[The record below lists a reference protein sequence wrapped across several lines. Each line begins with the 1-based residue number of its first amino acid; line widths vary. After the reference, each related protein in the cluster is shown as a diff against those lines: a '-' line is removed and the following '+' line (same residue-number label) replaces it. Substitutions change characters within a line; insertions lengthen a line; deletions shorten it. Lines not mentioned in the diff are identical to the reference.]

1 MKRLAAIFLLTFLM
15 SNAFFAVA
23 QKTGSITGRVVDSD
37 NLALPF
43 ANIQVEP
50 STKGTI
56 TDLNGYYVILGL
68 EPGVYDL
75 SVSYIGYLPQKQ
87 TVEVVDSKAQSGDF
101 VLQPGIELQEIVVE
115 GSMKGQVKALNTQ
128 RNSSNIVNV
137 ISSDQIGRFPD
148 ANIGDALKRIPGINV
163 QYDQGEARF
172 GNIRGTAPQLNS
184 VTINGDRVPSA
195 EAEIRSVQL
204 DLIPSDMVQTIEV
217 SKAVTPDMDADAIG
231 GSINLVTRSNPYSQR
246 LSLNLGSGYNV
257 LAEKPQYQGSL
268 VYGSRFFKK
277 KVGIMIGASYHN
289 HQLGS
294 DNIESQWNYQD
305 ENNKNATAFSDE
317 LQIRQYSIQ
326 RIRQSYSASVDY
338 KINNNHKLFV
348 TGIYNWRNDWE
359 NRFSLKYTDIENDGT
374 NWLAQIRRETKAG
387 TEDNKFARLED
398 QRMINMSVGG
408 DHIVG
413 KIRIDWSGTYAKAS
427 EERPNERYMSYRLK
441 DVIINPDFLNTEKPK
456 ITVVNPASASDFTSD
471 YEFHELTEE
480 YQYTE
485 DIDKNLKLNF
495 RIPLSNGNY
504 ASKLKIGFKY
514 KGKEKG
520 RNNWFNQYEPV
531 DEEAFNA
538 TTLANLKNITKDN
551 FLPGDYKVGNQIDE
565 EFVGNI
571 DITNTMLLSGEAVKA
586 EEAGDFNANEYIV
599 AGYGML
605 TQNIGKN
612 LEAILGIRV
621 EQTKIEYQGYQYFEN
636 TDVLSQ
642 SPKMKSDYTNI
653 LPGLHVNYKLR
664 KNSVVRFAW
673 TNTIARPNYFDLVP
687 YREVSEDNEIAIGNP
702 GLKPTKSMN
711 FDISI
716 ENYFKTIGIVSVGA
730 FNKNITDF
738 IVNQTKNDFEFEGH
752 VWDTYNQP
760 LNAGDATIYGIEF
773 AFQRQLDFLPKALR
787 GLGIYTNYTYNFSEV
802 SKSNIADRND
812 LSLPGSPKHTLNIS
826 LSYDYKN
833 FSSRV
838 SFNYT
843 SDFLDE
849 IGTEAFY
856 DRHYDKVTYLDF
868 NASYRFAKNYTV
880 YFEANNLLNQPLRY
894 YQGVSSRTMQE
905 EYYNYRLQ
913 FGLKLDLL

>member
-1 MKRLAAIFLLTFLM
+1 MKRLAAIFLFLLLI
-15 SNAFFAVA
+15 SNAFFAFA
-23 QKTGSITGRVVDSD
+23 QKTGSITGRIIDSD
-37 NLALPF
+37 NLALPY
-43 ANIQVEP
+43 ANVQVE
-50 STKGTI
+50 STTKGGI
-56 TDLNGYYVILGL
+56 TDLNGYFTILGL
-68 EPGVYDL
+68 EPGVYEL
-75 SVSYIGYLPQKQ
+75 SVSYIGFLTKKQ
-87 TVEVVDSKAQSGDF
+87 TVEVTEGKTLSVDFIMQSG
-101 VLQPGIELQEIVVE
+101 VELQEIIVE
-115 GSMKGQVKALNTQ
+115 GSMKGQVKALNSQ

-172 GNIRGTAPQLNS
+172 GNIRGTSPQLNS
-184 VTINGDRVPSA
+184 VTINGERVPSA

-204 DLIPSDMVQTIEV
+204 DLVPSEMVQTIEV

-231 GSINLVTRSNPYSQR
+231 GSINLVTRSNPYSRR
-246 LSLNLGSGYNV
+246 LSLSLGSGYNV
-257 LAEKPQYQGSL
+257 LAGKPQYQGSL
-268 VYGSRFFKK
+268 VYGNRFFNK
-277 KVGIMIGASYHN
+277 KVGVVLGASYHN

-294 DNIESQWNYQD
+294 DNIESEWDYED
-305 ENNKNATAFSDE
+305 ENNKNSTAFSGE
-317 LQIRQYSIQ
+317 FQVRQYYIQ
-326 RIRQSYSASVDY
+326 RIRQSYSASIDY
-338 KINNNHKLFV
+338 KLSNNHKIFV

-359 NRFSLKYTDIENDGT
+359 NRYRLIYTDIENDGT
-374 NWLAQIRRETKAG
+374 NWLTQIRRETKAG
-387 TEDNKFARLED
+387 SEDNKFARLED
-398 QRMINMSVGG
+398 QRMMNMSFGG
-408 DHIVG
+408 DHLFG
-413 KIRIDWSGTYAKAS
+413 KIRVEWSGSYAKAS
-427 EERPNERYMSYRLK
+427 EERPHERYMSYRLK
-441 DVIINPDFLNTEKPK
+441 DVIINPDFTNTEKPK
-456 ITVVNPASASDFTSD
+456 ITVVSPASASDFTSD
-471 YEFHELTEE
+471 YEFRELTEQ
-480 YQYTE
+480 YQYTD
-485 DIDKNLKLNF
+485 DIDKNFKLNF
-495 RIPLSNGNY
+495 KIPLSNGNF
-504 ASKLKIGFKY
+504 ASKLKVGFKY
-514 KGKEKG
+514 KGKDKE
-520 RNNWFNQYEPV
+520 RDNWFNEYEPV
-531 DEEAFNA
+531 DEATFNP
-538 TTLANLKNITKDN
+538 TTLANLKNMSKSN
-551 FLPGDYKVGNQIDE
+551 FLAGDYKTGNHIDE

-571 DITNTMLLSGEAVKA
+571 DLTNTGLLDVEAVKA
-586 EEAGDFNANEYIV
+586 EEAGDFNATENV
-599 AGYGML
+599 FAGYGML
-605 TQNIGKN
+605 TQNFGKN
-612 LEAILGIRV
+612 LEAVLGLRV